1 VPRSLSAP
9 IAFVLLTSAAGCV
22 HLHRA
27 EVAGDSA
34 RAAGDHAAAAKAYNE
49 ALHEPT
55 DEVYGYEKDRI
66 WPKYTEMAV
75 EELRTQLKAPRRG
88 SPHANVEDLIKM
100 RSRVRDERLG
110 SAIEREI
117 KDAIDAEA
125 MRALPEIEAAAKAN
139 RYGEAMSLATFYAGA
154 VSAKH
159 PLRARVQTLGSEAIA
174 FHRGRSSAASGV
186 GERLLHSRIAQA
198 FGAPV
203 NQRAETAV
211 RAAAGV
217 AWTVDTKDSSC
228 PYLDRGLTRAIG
240 SNVGAPGTIVLRL
253 SCATSRHESSGQESY
268 SYEATETYTTV
279 EEQGRVVAVAG
290 QSSYSVECPPGKIN
304 GMPKPC
310 VGVEKRGPNDYK
322 VEHSEVLVTRERTVE
337 RTGLR
342 YVRRVRYTTEVK
354 GEIAASARA
363 TGPDENVVF
372 TLPASFTEHVA
383 RAEWDVPVPRVIP
396 SDFGPGD
403 AEEAALQKAIVIV
416 RALLSTMQEGRAI
429 PYVKEGEAAALA
441 GDQATA
447 EDRFMIAAD
456 IIERPDPAFA
466 SLLLKAYGFSPDDA
480 RRAVFGARLDN
491 VAPPDSPLSDEPRSF
506 EETARRLDWDYDLLL
521 KYLVNPDAGPQP
533 GRQAVG
539 GSLRMGTTVF
549 TRFQES
555 MWGFGYYDQA
565 WAELFLGGR
574 TAGFTDSA
582 GLEESSFSI
591 AFELGYRPYLG
602 YRTGQWGVFLGGRGH
617 AILQAV
623 GAMGQSGAILA
634 LAGAFEWR
642 TAGPGVVTLSAWAT
656 PASTGQRT
664 LGLDLVLP
672 VGRTVGGV
680 RLAFEKRTL
689 STAIPRM
696 IEGDTFDDIGERDSI
711 SISLGLTASG
721 DWVGSD

>member
-1 VPRSLSAP
+1 VPRSPFAP
-9 IAFVLLTSAAGCV
+9 IALVLLTSAAGC
-22 HLHRA
+22 LHPA
-27 EVAGDSA
+27 EIAGDSA
-34 RAAGDHAAAAKAYNE
+34 RAAGDHAAAAKAYDE
-49 ALHEPT
+49 ALAAPK
-55 DEVYGYEKDRI
+55 DEVYGYEKERI
-66 WPKYTEMAV
+66 WPKYAEMTIH
-75 EELRTQLKAPRRG
+75 EIRTQLKAPRSG
-88 SPHANVEDLIKM
+88 SPHANIEDLIKI
-100 RSRVRDERLG
+100 RSRARDERLG

-117 KDAIDAEA
+117 EDAIDAEA
-125 MRALPEIEAAAKAN
+125 TRALPDIEAAAKAN
-139 RYGEAMSLATFYAGA
+139 RYGEAMSLATFYASA

-159 PLRARVQTLGSEAIA
+159 PSRARVQTLGSEAIA
-174 FHRGRSSAASGV
+174 FHRGRSSAASAA

-198 FGAPV
+198 FGAPI
-203 NQRAETAV
+203 NQQAETAV
-211 RAAAGV
+211 RAAVGV

-228 PYLDRGLTRAIG
+228 PYLEKGLKRAIS

-268 SYEATETYTTV
+268 SYEETETYTTV
-279 EEQGRVVAVAG
+279 EEQSRVVAVAG
-290 QSSYSVECPPGKIN
+290 QSSFHVECPPGQIN
-304 GMPKPC
+304 GMAKPC
-310 VGVEKRGPNDYK
+310 VGVETRGPSDYK
-322 VEHSEVLVTRERTVE
+322 VEQSEVEVTRQRTVE
-337 RTGLR
+337 RTGQR

-372 TLPASFTEHVA
+372 TLPASFSVNVA
-383 RAEWDVPVPRVIP
+383 EAEWDVPVPKVIS

-403 AEEAALQKAIVIV
+403 AEEAALQKAIVVV
-416 RALLSTMQEGRAI
+416 RALLSKMQEGRAV

-480 RRAVFGARLDN
+480 RRAVFGARIDN
-491 VAPPDSPLSDEPRSF
+491 VAPPGSPSSDEPHSF
-506 EETARRLDWDYDLLL
+506 EEEARPLDWDYDLGL

-539 GSLRMGTTVF
+539 GSLRMGTAVF
-549 TRFQES
+549 TRLQES

-574 TAGFTDSA
+574 TAGFTDPA

-617 AILQAV
+617 AILQSV
-623 GAMGQSGAILA
+623 GAMGQSGAMLA

-642 TAGPGVVTLSAWAT
+642 VAGPGVVTLSAWAT

-664 LGLDLVLP
+664 LGLELIMP
-672 VGRTVGGV
+672 VGRTAGGV
-680 RLAFEKRTL
+680 KLAFEKRTL
-689 STAIPRM
+689 STAIPRTVADD
-696 IEGDTFDDIGERDSI
+696 IFDNIGERDSI
-711 SISLGLTASG
+711 SLSLGLTASG
-721 DWVGSD
+721 DWVGGD